1 MDYRGHDLDLR
12 TSRWSAAS
20 TDPTGWREVPTQ
32 AAPAH
37 AAPAPRAASG
47 RSGPIWVDDTL
58 LACANQAYDVAL
70 AYRSPEVRLE
80 HLLLAMTRVE
90 AAAGALESHA
100 VRVPSL
106 RRDCAVAI
114 AGDLPPPGSDA
125 GPGAAPRRSLE
136 LEDVLR
142 LAASRAAHGGRPGTV
157 DDVVQVLGEIGG
169 DLPGGDLIARHFPRP
184 ARDFW
189 STVNAPRVGQAAGAH
204 LLEAGEG
211 EHALSIV
218 PPMAPAV
225 DTALVQRILDRLSEI
240 EHGFSD
246 RLFNI
251 ERAFADRIANVE
263 RALSDRLGGVE
274 AAVSNQPAPLLP
286 PLPAPVHV
294 DFVPLENRL
303 AAIENTLQ
311 NRPVIEG
318 HGVAAIDP
326 AITDRLWAI
335 EHALGVERTERASAI
350 TQLSDEISGVRSAV
364 RLASQ
369 GNEQAQAAHA
379 EHLQQ
384 LSAGLEQH
392 RIDLASSLGD
402 RIALIEQT
410 LDSYDQKVTETQ
422 AVYSAELAEVHD
434 ALMKISANQHTLA
447 GAIDNWR
454 NNDGGEIHLINAR
467 IGAVHED
474 GAKRLAAIEKL
485 CADVETL
492 SQLVLEDRS
501 QVKPRSSFA
510 QWLYGTEDWVK
521 ASWRGNRSPSIEQRQ
536 PKPPRV
542 PWRVRLFK
550 RRSSS
555 AL

>member
-20 TDPTGWREVPTQ
+20 TDPSGWREVPSQTP
-32 AAPAH
+32 PAH
-37 AAPAPRAASG
+37 AAPAPRPSGG
-47 RSGPIWVDDTL
+47 RSGPIWVDETL

-70 AYRSPEVRLE
+70 AYRSQEVRLE

-90 AAAGALESHA
+90 GAAAVLESHG
-100 VRVPSL
+100 VRVVSL

-125 GPGAAPRRSLE
+125 GAGAPPRRSVE
-136 LEDVLR
+136 IEDVLR
-142 LAASRAAHGGRPGTV
+142 LAASRAAHAGHPGTV
-157 DDVVQVLGEIGG
+157 DDVVQVLSEVGG

-184 ARDFW
+184 TRDFW
-189 STVNAPRVGQAAGAH
+189 SSVNTPRVAQNAGAH
-204 LLEAGEG
+204 LLEVGEG
-211 EHALSIV
+211 EHALSIAL
-218 PPMAPAV
+218 PAAPAV
-225 DTALVQRILDRLSEI
+225 DPALVQRILDRLSEI
-240 EHGFSD
+240 EHAFSDRLVNIERGFSD
-246 RLFNI
+246 R
-251 ERAFADRIANVE
+251 IASVE
-263 RALSDRLGGVE
+263 RALSDRLVGVE
-274 AAVSNQPAPLLP
+274 AAVSNQPPPLLP

-303 AAIENTLQ
+303 AAIETTLQ
-311 NRPVIEG
+311 SRPVVEG
-318 HGVAAIDP
+318 QGVAAIDP

-335 EHALGVERTERASAI
+335 EHALGIERTERASAI

-369 GNEQAQAAHA
+369 NSEQAQTAHA
-379 EHLQQ
+379 DHLQQ
-384 LSAGLEQH
+384 LSSGLEQH

-402 RIALIEQT
+402 RIATIEQT
-410 LDSYDQKVTETQ
+410 LDSYEQKITETQ

-447 GAIDNWR
+447 GALDNWR
-454 NNDGGEIHLINAR
+454 NNDSGEIHLINAR

-492 SQLVLEDRS
+492 SQLVLEDRG
-501 QVKPRSSFA
+501 QEKQRGSFA

-521 ASWRGNRSPSIEQRQ
+521 ASWRGNRVASLEPRP